1 MDWIDPVD
9 TIISKFYNIFLA
21 KHHHIIILTTSYWN
35 NCHHQSC
42 EEICASLVDL
52 LLPFEREE
60 RRFGKERGD
69 PITPFRAQTLQNGEI
84 MKRSKNVRILSG
96 QGKNLSRVRIRYHQR
111 PENVT
116 CVTLHLH
123 LPSIWLVTV
132 SDRAWRA
139 IMFKGRLNCG

>member
-9 TIISKFYNIFLA
+9 TIITKFCNIFLA

-35 NCHHQSC
+35 NCHHQNC

-84 MKRSKNVRILSG
+84 MKRLKNVRILRG
-96 QGKNLSRVRIRYHQR
+96 QGKNLSRVRIR

-132 SDRAWRA
+132 SDREQLCSR
-139 IMFKGRLNCG
+139 GG

>member
-9 TIISKFYNIFLA
+9 TIITKFCNIFLA

-35 NCHHQSC
+35 HCHHQNC

-84 MKRSKNVRILSG
+84 MKRSKNVRILRG

-111 PENVT
+111 PERCNL
-116 CVTLHLH
+116 CDSAFASSLN
-123 LPSIWLVTV
+123 LV
-132 SDRAWRA
+132 SHSLR
-139 IMFKGRLNCG
+139 

>member
-42 EEICASLVDL
+42 KEICASLVDL

-96 QGKNLSRVRIRYHQR
+96 QGKNLSRVRIRS
-111 PENVT
+111 EKCNL
-116 CVTLHLH
+116 CDSAFASSLN
-123 LPSIWLVTV
+123 LV
-132 SDRAWRA
+132 SHSLR
-139 IMFKGRLNCG
+139 